1 MTIRLIDQGDFI
13 EVIGEIYRLNGNIW
27 MASSRVYKEKIG
39 KFKSGE
45 IKDNPI
51 DIHLYVLY
59 VSLSIYFFINQIIKE
74 YLNTLPI
81 ITLPI
86 ILTTRKSRTCS
97 P

>member
-51 DIHLYVLY
+51 DISKSVVIQALRDNRRRT
-59 VSLSIYFFINQIIKE
+59 LSSKIEIFLKNIKK
-74 YLNTLPI
+74 P
-81 ITLPI
+81 
-86 ILTTRKSRTCS
+86 
-97 P
+97 